1 MPRILFLFLEIQPS
15 NLECLDFLL
24 ILPCQ
29 TSPHKEDKRE
39 GQDEQGVPNT
49 SIKSSSYTA

>member
-1 MPRILFLFLEIQPS
+1 MPWILFLFSEIQPS

-24 ILPCQ
+24 ILPYQ
-29 TSPHKEDKRE
+29 PSPHKEAKRE

-49 SIKSSSYTA
+49 SIKSNSYIA